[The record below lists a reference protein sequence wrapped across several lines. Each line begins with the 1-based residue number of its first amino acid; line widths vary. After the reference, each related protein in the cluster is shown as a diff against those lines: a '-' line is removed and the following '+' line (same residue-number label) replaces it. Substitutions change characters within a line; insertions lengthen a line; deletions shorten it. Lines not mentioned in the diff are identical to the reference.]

1 MTARP
6 KHTNRLANETSP
18 YLLQH
23 QHNPVDWYPWGP
35 EAFEKARRE
44 DKPIFL
50 SVGYS
55 TCRWCHVMERECFE
69 EETVAKIM
77 NEVCV
82 NIKVDREVL
91 PDIDRIYMMFVQAT
105 TGRGG
110 WPMSVF
116 LTPDLK
122 PFYGGTYFPPGA
134 VVSIL
139 EQIDEKW
146 NNDRSSVLESASK
159 IHTLL
164 SSQVSL
170 TPAGRE
176 SPVDV
181 KMCVEDGLKAFRR
194 RLDRVHGG
202 FGGAPKFPT
211 TPLFTF
217 LHTEGFLEQDD
228 GSDVE
233 KPIGM
238 AGFTLTKIA
247 RGGIHDHVGSGFH
260 RYAVD
265 AKWHVPHF
273 EKMLYDQAQLT
284 LAFLRQYTITSDP
297 LYLNTVF
304 DILEYTTR
312 DLYSSTY
319 KAFYAAEDAESLPTL
334 TSTKKEEGAFW
345 VWTAAEIDKIL
356 GEQRA
361 SDIFKFHFSVK
372 DNGNVDPSHDPHN
385 ELKGKN
391 VLMERG
397 SVEDTHRECVID
409 HPGLTLGEV
418 EEILNEGKR
427 KLQEVRERERPRPHR
442 DEKIVAAWN
451 GMMGKALAWVARIVG
466 ERGADEEKAKLW
478 YDMAEDLVTFFEQE
492 MVLPDGRLRRIY
504 GSDVE
509 GVADDYA
516 HVVSF
521 LLAMYQVQFEPKY
534 LQMAVHLQAKQDE
547 LFWDSGGGGYF
558 TSSTTGM
565 DGGSKIMRL
574 KDDQDGAE
582 PSANSTSLHNLITLD
597 AIMHSTSPE
606 LLGLTSVPTDS
617 AFTDQYDKKA
627 AKLLS
632 NFSPMLEE
640 HPTAVPDLLSSA
652 LLRQKGVKTIIFSG
666 SSNNDE
672 FVKGVR
678 GGRWCPDVVYVK
690 EIGGQGEEVTGRV
703 CYAGTCGLK
712 QPTADDVKKEL
723 NVAREHTV

>member
-1 MTARP
+1 M
-6 KHTNRLANETSP
+6 HTNRLANETSP

-35 EAFEKARRE
+35 EAFEKAKKE

-69 EETVAKIM
+69 NETVAKVM
-77 NEVCV
+77 NDVCV

-91 PDIDRIYMMFVQAT
+91 PDIDRIYMTFVQAT
-105 TGRGG
+105 TGSGG

-122 PFYGGTYFPPGA
+122 PFFGGTYFPPGA
-134 VVSIL
+134 MTSVL
-139 EQIDEKW
+139 EQIDDKW
-146 NNDRSSVLESASK
+146 KTSRQSVLDSASK
-159 IHTLL
+159 LL
-164 SSQVSL
+164 SFLSAQVS
-170 TPAGRE
+170 TGPIGPE
-176 SPVDV
+176 SPIDV
-181 KMCVEDGLKAFRR
+181 AACVEDGVKTYRR
-194 RLDRVHGG
+194 RFDRVHGG

-217 LHTEGFLEQDD
+217 LHTQGFLEEDD
-228 GSDVE
+228 GQDVE
-233 KPIGM
+233 TPIGM

-247 RGGIHDHVGSGFH
+247 RGGIHDHVGTGFH

-284 LAFLRQYTITSDP
+284 LAYLRHYTITSDH
-297 LYLNTVF
+297 LYINAVF

-312 DLYSSTY
+312 DLYCKDR

-334 TSTKKEEGAFW
+334 ASTKKEEGAFW
-345 VWTAAEIDKIL
+345 VWTAADIEKIFGDKW
-356 GEQRA
+356 A
-361 SDIFKFHFSVK
+361 SDIFRFHFSVK
-372 DNGNVDPSHDPHN
+372 EEGNVDPSHDPHN
-385 ELKGKN
+385 ELRGKN

-397 SVEDTHRECVID
+397 SVEDTHSHCVID

-418 EEILNEGKR
+418 EDILKEGKA
-427 KLQEVRERERPRPHR
+427 KLREVRERERPRPHR

-451 GMMGKALAWVARIVG
+451 GMMGRALAWVARVVG
-466 ERGADEEKAKLW
+466 ERGQDEVKAKEW
-478 YDMAEDLVTFFEQE
+478 YSMAEDLVAFFEKE
-492 MVLPDGRLRRIY
+492 MMLPDCRLRRIY

-516 HVVSF
+516 HVIAF
-521 LLAMYQVQFEPKY
+521 LIALYQVRFEPKY
-534 LQMAVHLQAKQDE
+534 LQMAVSLQAKQDS
-547 LFWDSGGGGYF
+547 LFWDSEGGGYF
-558 TSSTTGM
+558 TSSSTGM
-565 DGGSKIMRL
+565 EGGTKIMRL

-582 PSANSTSLHNLITLD
+582 PSANSTSLHNLVTLD
-597 AIMHSTSPE
+597 AIMHATSPE
-606 LLGLTSVPTDS
+606 FLGLTGVTDES
-617 AFTDQYDKKA
+617 ADYDAKA
-627 AKLLS
+627 SKLLS
-632 NFSPMLEE
+632 SFSSMLEQ

-652 LLRQKGVKTIIFSG
+652 LLRQKGIKAVIFAGSG
-666 SSNNDE
+666 DSE
-672 FVKGVR
+672 IFVQGVR
-678 GGRWCPDVVYVK
+678 GGRWEPNVIYVK
-690 EIGGQGEEVTGRV
+690 EVVGDSEEVSGRV

-712 QPTADDVKKEL
+712 QHAPEEVKREL
-723 NVAREHTV
+723 ERAGKHVA